1 MWLYGIFLGQYL
13 QSLIINYFAIN
24 KDIEKRL
31 PQLYNTKMEIYYQQC
46 YDVIRVFNLVPSVFS
61 FSKMEAAREKI
72 PGLLLCHSH
81 RKTR

>member
-1 MWLYGIFLGQYL
+1 
-13 QSLIINYFAIN
+13 
-24 KDIEKRL
+24 
-31 PQLYNTKMEIYYQQC
+31 MEIYYQQC

-72 PGLLLCHSH
+72 PGLLLCHNH